1 MECIVREWKIEDAAG
16 LAEMLN
22 NKNILNNLRDGLP
35 YPYTKKDAEEYIISM
50 LSADKTKT
58 FAFAIKVYCDSWKTA
73 YQNLLPQ
80 TYLDLL
86 TVEDCTPDK
95 VSERDVVLVGYG
107 SVLGICHIS
116 EARDRDNK
124 AWGEVVAIY
133 LLPEIWGS
141 GQGSELLRYALGK
154 LKKNGFRN
162 ICLWVMK
169 GNIRARKFYEKNG
182 FQISGN
188 EREIEIAECR
198 VSEVEYIYYG

>member
-1 MECIVREWKIEDAAG
+1 MVLYNQE
-16 LAEMLN
+16 
-22 NKNILNNLRDGLP
+22 KNI
-35 YPYTKKDAEEYIISM
+35 EELLHSYVAAFLLQCRWNIERAISII
-50 LSADKTKT
+50 LS
-58 FAFAIKVYCDSWKTA
+58 V
-73 YQNLLPQ
+73 
-80 TYLDLL
+80 
-86 TVEDCTPDK
+86 
-95 VSERDVVLVGYG
+95 VGYG
-107 SVLGICHIS
+107 GVLGICHIS

-124 AWGEVVAIY
+124 VWGEVVAIY

-182 FQISGN
+182 FQISGK